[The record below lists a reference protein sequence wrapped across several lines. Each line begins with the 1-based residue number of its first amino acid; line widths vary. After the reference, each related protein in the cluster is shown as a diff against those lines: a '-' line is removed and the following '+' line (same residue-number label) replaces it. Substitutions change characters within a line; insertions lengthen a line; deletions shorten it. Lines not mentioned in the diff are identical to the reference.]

1 MVELNIL
8 LLFMIIGAIIALEVK
23 DLLSAVVAV
32 GASGLGLCIAF
43 LTLKAPDLAIT
54 QLVVEIL
61 CLIILIRATIKK
73 DLPFSTSGRW
83 LFNTIATFVFLVV
96 FLVIGHTALKELP
109 SFGYPQMSVSKFYI
123 QEVIAKIK
131 ASNVVGAVIL
141 NFRAYDTL
149 GEATVLFTAVIGVL
163 TVMRKKGRKK
173 VEEKEKKDEL

>member
-1 MVELNIL
+1 MLELNIL

-23 DLLSAVVAV
+23 DLLSAVAAL

-83 LFNTIATFVFLVV
+83 LFNTLTTFVFLIV
-96 FLVIGHTALKELP
+96 FLYLGYLALKELP
-109 SFGYPQMSVSKFYI
+109 TFGYPIMKVSKFYLKEAI
-123 QEVIAKIK
+123 TKIK
-131 ASNVVGAVIL
+131 TVNVVGSVIL

-149 GEATVLFTAVIGVL
+149 GEATVLFTAVIGVFAI
-163 TVMRKKGRKK
+163 MRKKGRKK
-173 VEEKEKKDEL
+173 IEEREENDGL